1 MTAIWVGSEDIEY
14 VSMGGAPVSTTSGEF
29 RTPLGSRCALR
40 GTSGGFWQSILPYS
54 ESDFWFSARVCTESG
69 GNQNNIAA
77 AKILTFNDTSLVE
90 RIRIVGLGSFMW
102 AVQKVTASGTATTIG
117 NSFYWPLSSANGI
130 CDKIDVHIH
139 DAVSG
144 AIDIWINLSNVFNF
158 TGDTT
163 TDSVTTLCYHRLG
176 GNGLNHACWSET
188 WVDDA
193 DTRSQA
199 LASFSPVANGN
210 ANTFDTGTPSASNIN
225 ETTLDVTTL
234 NGSSTAAQIDQ
245 YTNGAVPSGT
255 LDIKGLIV
263 SAYAQKGASGPS
275 KMDLGVRTGGSNYWG
290 SDKALTTA
298 WSNYQEIF
306 STNPGTSAAWLKSDI
321 GNASGFNI
329 GVKSVT

>member
-1 MTAIWVGSEDIEY
+1 MTAIWAGAEDIEY
-14 VSMGGAPVSTTSGEF
+14 VSVGGAGISTTSTNYRAVMG
-29 RTPLGSRCALR
+29 TRCALVAD
-40 GTSGGFWQSILPYS
+40 GSSKFWQSILPYAETTFWWS
-54 ESDFWFSARVCTESG
+54 GRVVASQSDNSADRILLVFLDSG
-69 GNQNNIAA
+69 LIARI
-77 AKILTFNDTSLVE
+77 KIIALGDFNWGVY
-90 RIRIVGLGSFMW
+90 
-102 AVQKVTASGTATTIG
+102 KVNASSTATKIG
-117 NSFYWPLSSANGI
+117 NTFYYPISATDGV
-130 CDKIDVHIH
+130 CDKIDIRINY
-139 DAVSG
+139 AVAGS
-144 AIDIWINLSNVFNF
+144 IDIYVNLINVFSF
-158 TGDTT
+158 AGDCT
-163 TDSVTTLCYHRLG
+163 TDSVTTLCGHRLG
-176 GNGLNHACWSET
+176 GINSIGNCYWSET

-193 DTRSQA
+193 DTRSQG

-210 ANTFDTGTPSASNIN
+210 ANTFDTGAPSASNIN

-255 LDIKGLIV
+255 LDIKALVV

-290 SDKALTTA
+290 SDKTLTTA